1 MSQQVISQDATLDDI
16 IFKDKNREY
25 GAFLLRTTY
34 PKVIKR
40 SVILGSSLFVGALL
54 LAAFWKQITASNKEK
69 TEVIAETMKI
79 DQPPPQKKV
88 ELPPPPPPPPP
99 KEIPKV
105 TTTKFL
111 PPEIKHDEE
120 VTKPEPPPEEV
131 KGNTANETVKGVDE
145 SYEAPVDPDAKGQE
159 TPVEPPKPA
168 EEEIFTAVEQQAEFP
183 GGINTDGS
191 IQDVQV
197 IKSVGFGCDE
207 EAVRVIKSGPRWNP
221 GKQSGRAVR
230 SRFTQPITFQL
241 SE

>member
-16 IFKDKNREY
+16 IFKDKNREF

-54 LAAFWKQITASNKEK
+54 LAAFWKQITADNKDK
-69 TEVIAETMKI
+69 TEIIAETMKI

-120 VTKPEPPPEEV
+120 VQKPEPPPEEV

-145 SYEAPVDPDAKGQE
+145 SYEAPVDPMLKE
-159 TPVEPPKPA
+159 M
-168 EEEIFTAVEQQAEFP
+168 
-183 GGINTDGS
+183 
-191 IQDVQV
+191 
-197 IKSVGFGCDE
+197 
-207 EAVRVIKSGPRWNP
+207 RL
-221 GKQSGRAVR
+221 
-230 SRFTQPITFQL
+230 QL
-241 SE
+241 SLLLLKKKKSLQLLNKMPNSQVESLVLLVICKET